1 MEHVGAA
8 AGQKKKI
15 YIEVIRLMAIMMV
28 LYGHTSVNGLM
39 YFNLGKMN
47 RSSQIAIW
55 IYPVIAGSVKLFFM
69 ISGALLLR
77 KQENVNTVLKKRFL
91 RFFIVTAVAV
101 LIYYVREGVD
111 ISAVGYFNALYKG
124 GVLPQHWFL
133 YSYLS
138 FLLLLPFLQRM
149 VAAISENSLYWYLWG
164 LAILFELGF
173 PLLQLITG
181 FNSVGLITPLLEQI
195 VFYPLL
201 GYFLDSR
208 VLPACKDKRYLPAV
222 IGAAVLLVVTVN
234 YFMDRHSFAVNG
246 TMAYAYWFNAIIIL
260 GIYLLVCLTFAQI
273 RLNDRICSI
282 LTFLGNGVF
291 GTYLLEDIIRDKLFF
306 LLEDWVY
313 KIPEYFA
320 CWLWILVCVLCGI
333 LITNLLK
340 LIPLLKKFL

>member
-246 TMAYAYWFNAIIIL
+246 TMAYAYWFNAIIIP

-282 LTFLGNGVF
+282 LTFL
-291 GTYLLEDIIRDKLFF
+291 
-306 LLEDWVY
+306 
-313 KIPEYFA
+313 
-320 CWLWILVCVLCGI
+320 
-333 LITNLLK
+333 
-340 LIPLLKKFL
+340 

>member
-1 MEHVGAA
+1 MGAA

-28 LYGHTSVNGLM
+28 LYCHTSVNGLL
-39 YFNLGKMN
+39 YFQQGKGN
-47 RSSQIAIW
+47 RSSQLAIFV
-55 IYPVIAGSVKLFFM
+55 YPLAAGCVKLFFM

-77 KQENVNTVLKKRFL
+77 KQESVNTVLKKRFL
-91 RFFIVTAVAV
+91 RFLIVTAVAV
-101 LIYYVREGVD
+101 LIYYVREGADV
-111 ISAVGYFNALYKG
+111 SAAGYFNALYKG

-173 PLLQLITG
+173 PLLQMLTG
-181 FNSVGLITPLLEQI
+181 FGSVGLITPLLEQI

-208 VLPACKDKRYLPAV
+208 VIPACKDKRYLPVV

-234 YFMDRHSFAVNG
+234 YFMDRHSFAVSG
-246 TMAYAYWFNAIIIL
+246 TMAYAY
-260 GIYLLVCLTFAQI
+260 
-273 RLNDRICSI
+273 
-282 LTFLGNGVF
+282 
-291 GTYLLEDIIRDKLFF
+291 
-306 LLEDWVY
+306 
-313 KIPEYFA
+313 
-320 CWLWILVCVLCGI
+320 
-333 LITNLLK
+333 
-340 LIPLLKKFL
+340 